1 MNYTRILICILIMSV
16 TTYLIRMLPLTIFR
30 KKIENNYINS
40 FFAYVPYAV
49 LSAMTFPEIL
59 YSSESMIACFL
70 GLVTAVFLAVKDR
83 SMLEVSLAA
92 CGVVFIAERILC

>member
-1 MNYTRILICILIMSV
+1 
-16 TTYLIRMLPLTIFR
+16 MLPIAIFR

-49 LSAMTFPEIL
+49 LGAMTFPEIL
-59 YSSESMIACFL
+59 YSSESMIACFI
-70 GLVTAVFLAVKDR
+70 GLIVAVFLAVKNR

-92 CGVVFIAERILC
+92 CAVVFIAERIIL